1 VKLCKITVLGIRSPI
16 VPQWYWKLDYYKWNV
31 MNKLALILSLLA
43 SCSVW
48 AQGSIEAGKA
58 KSETC
63 VACHGADGN
72 SLITTYPKLAGQH
85 AKYIEKQL
93 KDLKLGAT
101 SAGKQGRYDPVMSAM
116 AMPLS
121 DEDMSDLAAYFSSL
135 PISSN
140 STPED
145 VVSTGKA
152 LYTAGDASR
161 GLTACIACHGPRGNG
176 TELSGFPKISGQ
188 HADYVKAQLMK
199 FRDDSRGNDMNA
211 MMRDVAKKLTDADIE
226 ILSKY
231 VGGLH

>member
-1 VKLCKITVLGIRSPI
+1 MK
-16 VPQWYWKLDYYKWNV
+16 
-31 MNKLALILSLLA
+31 KLALILSLLA

-58 KSETC
+58 KSQTC
-63 VACHGADGN
+63 VACHSADGN
-72 SLITTYPKLAGQH
+72 SLLTIYPKIAGQH
-85 AKYIEKQL
+85 EKYIEKQL
-93 KDLKLGAT
+93 HDLKLGMT
-101 SAGKQGRYDPVMSAM
+101 SGGKQGRYDPVMSAM

-121 DEDMSDLAAYFSSL
+121 GEDIADLAAYFASQT
-135 PISSN
+135 ISAN

-145 VVSTGKA
+145 VAVKGKA
-152 LYTAGDASR
+152 LYSAGDAER

-188 HADYVKAQLMK
+188 HADYIKAQLQK
-199 FRDDSRGNDMNA
+199 FRDDARNNDMNA
-211 MMRDVAKKLTDADIE
+211 MMRDVAKKLSDTDIE

>member
-1 VKLCKITVLGIRSPI
+1 MK
-16 VPQWYWKLDYYKWNV
+16 
-31 MNKLALILSLLA
+31 KLALILSLLA

-58 KSETC
+58 KSQTC

-72 SLITTYPKLAGQH
+72 SQLAMYPKLAGQH

-93 KDLKLGAT
+93 KDLKLGMT
-101 SAGKQGRYDPVMSAM
+101 SNGKQGRYDPVMSGM

-121 DEDMSDLAAYFSSL
+121 EQDTQDLAAYYASL
-135 PISSN
+135 PISPN
-140 STPED
+140 TTPEN
-145 VVSTGKA
+145 VVEKGKS
-152 LYTAGDASR
+152 LYTAGDAER

-188 HADYVKAQLMK
+188 HADYIKAQLEK
-199 FRDDSRGNDMNA
+199 FRDEKRGNDMNA
-211 MMRDVAKKLTDADIE
+211 MMRDVAKKLTDDDIAV
-226 ILSKY
+226 LSKY

>member
-1 VKLCKITVLGIRSPI
+1 MK
-16 VPQWYWKLDYYKWNV
+16 
-31 MNKLALILSLLA
+31 KLALILSLLA

-72 SLITTYPKLAGQH
+72 SQITTYPKLAGQH

-93 KDLKLGAT
+93 KDLKLGGT

-121 DEDMSDLAAYFSSL
+121 DEDISDLAAYFSSL
-135 PISSN
+135 PISPN

-145 VVSTGKA
+145 VVSTGKV
-152 LYTAGDASR
+152 LYTAGDATR
-161 GLTACIACHGPRGNG
+161 GLTACTACHGPRGNG

-188 HADYVKAQLMK
+188 HADYVKAQLLK
-199 FRDDSRGNDMNA
+199 FRDDARNNDMNS

-226 ILSKY
+226 TLSKY

>member
-1 VKLCKITVLGIRSPI
+1 MK
-16 VPQWYWKLDYYKWNV
+16 
-31 MNKLALILSLLA
+31 KLALILSVLA

-58 KSETC
+58 KSLTC
-63 VACHGADGN
+63 AACHGADGN
-72 SLITTYPKLAGQH
+72 SPLTIYPKLAGQH
-85 AKYIEKQL
+85 EKYLEKQL
-93 KDLKLGAT
+93 KELKLGA
-101 SAGKQGRYDPVMSAM
+101 SSGGKQGRYDPVMSAM

-121 DEDMSDLAAYFSSL
+121 DEDIADLAAYYASMS
-135 PISSN
+135 ISGN
-140 STPED
+140 TTPED
-145 VVSTGKA
+145 VVAQGKV

-188 HADYVKAQLMK
+188 HADYIKAQLET
-199 FRDDSRGNDMNA
+199 FRSGTRANDMNE
-211 MMRDVAKKLTDADIE
+211 MMRDVAHKLTDADID

>member
-1 VKLCKITVLGIRSPI
+1 MK
-16 VPQWYWKLDYYKWNV
+16 
-31 MNKLALILSLLA
+31 KLALILSLLA

-58 KSETC
+58 KSQTC

-72 SLITTYPKLAGQH
+72 SQITTYPKLAGQH

-93 KDLKLGAT
+93 KDLKLGM
-101 SAGKQGRYDPVMSAM
+101 SSGGKQGRYDPVMSAM

-121 DEDMSDLAAYFSSL
+121 EEDMADVAAYFASL
-135 PISSN
+135 PISAN

-145 VVSTGKA
+145 VVAKGKV
-152 LYTAGDASR
+152 LYNAGDAAR
-161 GLTACIACHGPRGNG
+161 GLTACTACHGPRGNG

-188 HADYVKAQLMK
+188 HADYIKAQLQK
-199 FRDDSRGNDMNA
+199 FRDENRGNDMNA

>member
-1 VKLCKITVLGIRSPI
+1 MK
-16 VPQWYWKLDYYKWNV
+16 
-31 MNKLALILSLLA
+31 KLALILSLLA

-58 KSETC
+58 KSQTC

-72 SLITTYPKLAGQH
+72 SQLAMYPKLAGQH

-93 KDLKLGAT
+93 RDLKLGMT
-101 SAGKQGRYDPVMSAM
+101 SNGKQGRMDPVMSGM

-121 DEDMSDLAAYFSSL
+121 EQDMKDLGAYYASL
-135 PISSN
+135 PISHN
-140 STPED
+140 STPEN
-145 VVSTGKA
+145 VVEAGKV
-152 LYTAGDASR
+152 LYTAGDAER

-188 HADYVKAQLMK
+188 HADYIKQQLEK
-199 FRDDSRGNDMNA
+199 FRDGSRANDMNA
-211 MMRDVAKKLTDADIE
+211 MMRDVAKKLTDEDIDT
-226 ILSKY
+226 LSKY